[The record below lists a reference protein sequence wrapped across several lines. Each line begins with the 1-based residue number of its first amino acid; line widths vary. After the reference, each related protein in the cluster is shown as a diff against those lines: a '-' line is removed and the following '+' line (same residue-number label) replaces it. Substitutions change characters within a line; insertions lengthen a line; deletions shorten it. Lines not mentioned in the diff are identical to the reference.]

1 MDLLAALLPQLDGP
15 LAWIFFV
22 ALSGAT
28 LLVGGFALFVIA
40 QQFRNPG
47 RRR

>member
-1 MDLLAALLPQLDGP
+1 MDLLAALTPQLDGP
-15 LAWIFFV
+15 LAWIFFI
-22 ALSGAT
+22 ALTGAT
-28 LLVGGFALFVIA
+28 GAVGIFAIFVVV